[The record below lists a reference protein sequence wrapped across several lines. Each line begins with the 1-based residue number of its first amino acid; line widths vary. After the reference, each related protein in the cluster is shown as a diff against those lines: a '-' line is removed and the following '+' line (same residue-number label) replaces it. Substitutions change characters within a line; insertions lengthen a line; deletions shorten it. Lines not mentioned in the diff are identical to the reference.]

1 MNPMSF
7 AYSRKHW
14 RQMFS
19 PYFLMRPHWLEQ
31 TRLQT
36 TQTGEQLAVWKVL
49 TVGGYT
55 RTALQDINKVEVQHR
70 MESQLQH

>member
-1 MNPMSF
+1 MSF

-31 TRLQT
+31 TRLQGHST
-36 TQTGEQLAVWKVL
+36 WVSGLGKHTSSGLKGFHSIRE
-49 TVGGYT
+49 
-55 RTALQDINKVEVQHR
+55 H
-70 MESQLQH
+70 H